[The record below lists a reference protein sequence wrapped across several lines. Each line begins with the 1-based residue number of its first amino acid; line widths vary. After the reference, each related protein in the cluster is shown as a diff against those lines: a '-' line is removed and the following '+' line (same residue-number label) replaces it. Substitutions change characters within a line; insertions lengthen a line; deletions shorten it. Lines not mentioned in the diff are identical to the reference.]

1 MQYKSL
7 NITKIITG
15 ILLIFSLFL
24 FSSCFEIVEDIS
36 LNNDGSGH
44 VAITINLSQS
54 KTKLHS
60 IMLLDSI
67 NGYKIPSEKDIKKH
81 FADLKEILTQT
92 SGISGV
98 VTRLDF
104 DNFIFNVSCDF
115 DNTNALN
122 EVLINLNTKTEAAKI
137 RQHKPFTYN
146 KASKT
151 FSRSYHYDIAKE
163 FSKTNAK
170 DRNIFENASYRT
182 IYHFEKNIK
191 SSSNKTAKI
200 SGNKKAIMLLVN
212 AQDLITNKNT
222 IKNKIT
228 LN

>member
-7 NITKIITG
+7 NIAKTTTSL
-15 ILLIFSLFL
+15 LLILSLFL
-24 FSSCFEIVEDIS
+24 FSSCFEIIEDVT
-36 LNNDGSGH
+36 LKNNGSGH
-44 VAITINLSQS
+44 VAVTVNLSQS

-81 FADLKEILTQT
+81 FTDLKEILIQT
-92 SGISGV
+92 SGISSV
-98 VTRLDF
+98 VTDLDF

-115 DNTNALN
+115 DNINALN
-122 EVLINLNTKTEAAKI
+122 MVLINLNTKTEAEKI
-137 RQHKPFTYN
+137 KKHKAFTYN
-146 KASKT
+146 KANKT

-163 FSKTNAK
+163 FGKTNAK

-222 IKNKIT
+222 IKNNIT

>member
-1 MQYKSL
+1 MQNKYT
-7 NITKIITG
+7 NITKSTTS
-15 ILLIFSLFL
+15 ILLILSLFL
-24 FSSCFEIVEDIS
+24 FSSCFEIVEDVTLKS
-36 LNNDGSGH
+36 NGSGH
-44 VAITINLSQS
+44 VAVTVNLSQS

-60 IMLLDSI
+60 IMLLDSV
-67 NGYKIPSEKDIKKH
+67 NGYKIPSEKDIKQH
-81 FADLKEILTQT
+81 FTDLKRILMQT
-92 SGISGV
+92 NGISSV
-98 VTRLDF
+98 VTNLDF
-104 DNFIFNVSCDF
+104 DNFIFNVTCDF
-115 DNTNALN
+115 DNVNALN

-137 RQHKPFTYN
+137 RKHKPFTYN

-163 FSKTNAK
+163 FAKTNAK

-182 IYHFEKNIK
+182 IYHFDKNIK

-222 IKNKIT
+222 IKNNIK